1 MLNLKQV
8 LDDAKNYPDT
18 LEFTV
23 GNDKVT
29 LAELRTARAQMED
42 EHKKKMKAADDKFS
56 EVTDLAAKAA
66 TIKMDLEKQLADAT
80 KAGGKGNDRAR
91 TDEDEANDPFWN
103 PIRKVY
109 DARLQ
114 AIEDTAKKYEDTIKK
129 LAGAVERATTIW
141 ADDRWRIQFDR
152 LAPRLA
158 KVEKH
163 KNMTFE
169 EVRDYAAKERILDS
183 HGLPSVE
190 KAILQLTREA
200 EKEIDVNEAYERG
213 KREGEMRARLG
224 ASGRPTSASGPKK
237 PDKSHVAEKGLEGL
251 GDDVAEDKELTE
263 MLANLGAVDPG
274 DFGGRPA

>member
-1 MLNLKQV
+1 MGLNLKQV
-8 LDDAKNYPDT
+8 LDDAKTYPDT

-42 EHKKKMKAADDKFS
+42 ELKRKTKETADEYAK
-56 EVTDLAAKAA
+56 VTDLAAKAA
-66 TIKMDLEKQLADAT
+66 TIKMDLEKQLADAS
-80 KAGGKGNDRAR
+80 KAGSGNKSKQDDDDFSDA
-91 TDEDEANDPFWN
+91 FWN
-103 PIRKVY
+103 PVRKAY
-109 DARLQ
+109 DSKLQ
-114 AIEDTAKKYEDTIKK
+114 AFEESMKKYDDTIKK
-129 LAGAVERATTIW
+129 LAGAMERATTIW
-141 ADDRWRIQFDR
+141 VEDRWRSQFDR

-169 EVRDYAAKERILDS
+169 EVRDFAAKERILDA

-190 KAILQLTREA
+190 KAILQLTRDA
-200 EKEIDVNEAYERG
+200 EKEIDVQEAFERG

-251 GDDVAEDKELTE
+251 GDDVAEDKELSE